1 MCRKGL
7 VNYCIMVSSISST
20 NVLKQATTAV
30 QQDDIKTLLKY
41 VNNEALQEVPDTFS
55 STLKSG
61 VGSAAVFEGIPVL
74 NFLRKGKKVKEL
86 RTSEGTKVVIKDAM
100 KAMDERT
107 SKAFKNIFKGTDG
120 TLGERIAKF
129 VRTQNQTKKDFIS
142 LKDATKSA
150 NKASKLYTKGNPD
163 KVNQMMSAI
172 DDAIEK
178 ADYFVNPMKTDIR
191 SAKLSLNDA
200 VEALAKNPNS
210 KKLKKTVEKA
220 TQKLDKLN
228 TVFSGGQQVGKFAK
242 FKNFMKSSGAGMM
255 LIFSGISEA
264 TTEVIPTFQELGTQ
278 KGLKQLGKSTVKV
291 ITDTAAFVAG
301 EQAGMALGSAIGTAI
316 MPGIGTAVGAVCGF
330 IGGMLGSFVAGKAT
344 KALLGKSEREIA
356 KEQMQQEQAALLQT
370 DTASLEE
377 LKQSAK
383 AKIEAEKANGTFN
396 EDSQIALQTLENIE
410 KANPFTV

>member
-7 VNYCIMVSSISST
+7 VNYYIMVSSISST

-30 QQDDIKTLLKY
+30 KQDDIKTLLKY
-41 VNNEALQEVPDTFS
+41 VNNEALKEVPDTFS

-86 RTSEGTKVVIKDAM
+86 RTSEGAKVVIKDAM

-107 SKAFKNIFKGTDG
+107 SNAFRNIFKGTEG

-150 NKASKLYTKGNPD
+150 NKASKLYTKRNPN
-163 KVNQMMSAI
+163 KVNKMMSAI

-178 ADYFVNPMKTDIR
+178 ADYFLNPMKTDIR
-191 SAKLSLNDA
+191 SAKLSLDDA
-200 VEALAKNPNS
+200 VEALAKNPSS
-210 KKLKKTVEKA
+210 KKLKKAVEKA

-228 TVFSGGQQVGKFAK
+228 AAFSGGQQVGKFGK
-242 FKNFMKSSGAGMM
+242 FGNFMKSSGAGLM
-255 LIFSGISEA
+255 LVFSGISEA
-264 TTEVIPTFQELGTQ
+264 TTEVIPTFQELGAK

-291 ITDTAAFVAG
+291 VSDTAGFVIG
-301 EQAGMALGSAIGTAI
+301 EQTGMALGSAIGTAI
-316 MPGIGTAVGAVCGF
+316 MPGIGTAVGAVFGF
-330 IGGMLGSFVAGKAT
+330 VGGLVGSFAAGKLT
-344 KALLGKSEREIA
+344 KALVGQSEREIA

-396 EDSQIALQTLENIE
+396 EDSQIALQTLENLE
-410 KANPFTV
+410 KANPFSI